1 MFVPSLVLSMALV
14 LSSPVAPA
22 SNGGVA
28 FAATT
33 TKPTPPPPPPPPPPN
48 CWCQPMPGKS
58 W

>member
-14 LSSPVAPA
+14 LSSPAAPA
-22 SNGGVA
+22 FNGGVA

-33 TKPTPPPPPPPPPPN
+33 TKPTTPPPPPPPPPN
-48 CWCQPMPGKS
+48 CWCQTMPGKS